1 MMDLAEITGNVTG
14 RHRVYFLLDGRTDS
28 YVISAN
34 NVLLFH
40 MVENSNKHMPCFG
53 EQPWHWIWYSL
64 QKFRLGRFRIFCK
77 WIRVLL
83 YLCTHSFCERYKY
96 LGKWFVS
103 LCILPKKF
111 FTHSFYFFPGIFYA
125 LETTKTDTAPRE
137 ESFEGDMFVNTKKLS
152 YDWQSKEGKL
162 STNAFLEG
170 TFRTRVTST
179 RGTISQFTVPFF
191 CFKVLPSL
199 SSDSHVNS
207 DHFSP
212 HGKRHDS

>member
-14 RHRVYFLLDGRTDS
+14 WNWFYFLLDGRTDS

-40 MVENSNKHMPCFG
+40 MVEISNKHMPCFG

-64 QKFRLGRFRIFCK
+64 QKFRLGRLRIFFANESMTS
-77 WIRVLL
+77 VLIHFATGTNILANDSSL
-83 YLCTHSFCERYKY
+83 YA
-96 LGKWFVS
+96 
-103 LCILPKKF
+103 
-111 FTHSFYFFPGIFYA
+111 FFPKSFLRILFTFPRIFNA

-170 TFRTRVTST
+170 TFRTRVIST
-179 RGTISQFTVPFF
+179 RGTISQFTAHFF